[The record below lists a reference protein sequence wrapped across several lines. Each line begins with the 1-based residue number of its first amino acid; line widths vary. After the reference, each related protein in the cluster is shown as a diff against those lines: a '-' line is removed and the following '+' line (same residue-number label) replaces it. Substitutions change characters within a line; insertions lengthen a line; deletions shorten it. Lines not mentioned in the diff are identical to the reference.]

1 MILRQSTAVRAG
13 RVRFQSSPADSAE
26 RQAPPEDALNLEGA

>member
-1 MILRQSTAVRAG
+1 MILRQSAAVGAG
-13 RVRFQSSPADSAE
+13 RVCLQSFPADSAE